1 MSFCA
6 GGIRTTLHSND
17 RAVRATITAYQSGTC
32 TTLDR
37 FSSVRL
43 NFLSSNPVRHNFVRG
58 VVYVPLCI
66 QMIEQSELQS
76 LHINVVHVPL

>member
-32 TTLDR
+32 ATLDR
-37 FSSVRL
+37 FSSVTL
-43 NFLSSNPVRHNFVRG
+43 NF
-58 VVYVPLCI
+58 
-66 QMIEQSELQS
+66 
-76 LHINVVHVPL
+76 